1 LSTLPELIAAAARK
15 HAQKPALIGAGI
27 ELSHAQLD
35 ACVARAATALEKQ
48 GVNPGD
54 IVGVSMGTSP
64 LHLVTL
70 LAISRAGAGSVHV
83 RPDLPQAEKDAI
95 AKQFEVAT
103 VTAGDPSWLDPAGKA
118 PQHESR
124 AKPDSPWRIPLSSGT
139 TGLQKAVLVS
149 QRKIA
154 GFLEKYA
161 GLLPRERFLAHR
173 GMDAMFSLN
182 HVSSHLVMGGAVVFP
197 ASLSM
202 DHFIEAVDR
211 HKVTGVAMSP
221 AFVADLVAR
230 LQRETSRLPGLRYLM
245 VGGSSMRPQ
254 LLRDAWRCLTPN
266 IHFGYGSTEIGN
278 LASADP
284 AILARVPQTAGKLYP
299 WVEAQVAKDG
309 ELGFRH
315 PFMPTEY
322 HRNPEATAKS
332 FRDGW
337 FYPGDIGRI
346 DAEGLLYIEGRADD
360 KINLD
365 GVKLE
370 PAPVERAL
378 EEHPAVIEAA
388 AFGAAPGGRSNLYAA
403 AVLRQPVEEKVL
415 LAHCRSRLGQFSTP
429 ARIFF
434 VEALPRNEGGK
445 VMRSQL
451 SERVKRGP
459 KA

>member
-1 LSTLPELIAAAARK
+1 LIEAAARK
-15 HAQKPALIGAGI
+15 HAKRPALIGAGI
-27 ELSHAQLD
+27 ELSHARLD
-35 ACVARAATALEKQ
+35 ACVARAAAALEKQ
-48 GVNPGD
+48 GVKPGD

-83 RPDLPQAEKDAI
+83 RPDLPQVEKNAI
-95 AKQFEVAT
+95 AKQFEVVT
-103 VTAGDPSWLDPAGKA
+103 VLTGDPSWLEPARAVKHQSKA
-118 PQHESR
+118 QPG
-124 AKPDSPWRIPLSSGT
+124 SPWRIQLSSGT

-149 QRKIA
+149 QRQIA
-154 GFLEKYA
+154 GFLGQYA
-161 GLLPRERFLAHR
+161 GLLPRERFLSHR

-182 HVSSHLVMGGAVVFP
+182 HVMSHLVKGGAVVFP

-202 DHFIEAVDR
+202 DHFVEAVDR

-230 LQRETSRLPGLRYLM
+230 LQRETCRLPGLRYLM
-245 VGGSSMRPQ
+245 VGGSPMRPQ
-254 LLRDAWRCLTPN
+254 LLRTAWQCLTPS

-284 AILARVPQTAGKLYP
+284 VTLARAPLTAGRLYP
-299 WVEAQVAKDG
+299 WVEAQVGKDG

-337 FYPGDIGRI
+337 FFPGDIGRI
-346 DAEGLLYIEGRADD
+346 DPEGLLYIEGRVDD
-360 KINLD
+360 KLNLD
-365 GVKLE
+365 GVKVE
-370 PAPVERAL
+370 PAPIERAL
-378 EEHPAVIEAA
+378 EEHPAVVEAA
-388 AFGAAPGGRSNLYAA
+388 AFAAAPDGRSHLYAA
-403 AVLRQPVEEKVL
+403 AVLRQPVHEKAL
-415 LAHCRSRLGQFSTP
+415 LEHCRSRLGKTSTP
-429 ARIFF
+429 SRVFF
-434 VEALPRNEGGK
+434 VKALPRNEGGK

-451 SERVKRGP
+451 SERVKR
-459 KA
+459 KAKA